1 MLPTVVLASRSP
13 RRRDLLAMLG
23 VTDLEIM
30 PAEGEAAFPT
40 DVHPGEAAVTVAR
53 GKALE
58 IQPQAPADALIL
70 AADTVVSLDGRI
82 LEKPADEAEAVQML
96 RALSGRSHTVYSGV
110 VMLYGGR
117 ELSRYEAT
125 DVWFRD
131 LSEEE
136 IAAYVATGEPMDKA
150 GAYGAQGI
158 ASVFVERID
167 GDFFNVVGLPL
178 CTLGKMLAEF
188 GFGII

>member
-1 MLPTVVLASRSP
+1 
-13 RRRDLLAMLG
+13 MLG
-23 VTDLEIM
+23 VTDLQIM
-30 PAEGEAAFPT
+30 PAAGECAFPT
-40 DVHPGEAAVTVAR
+40 DLHPGDAAVAVAR

-58 IQPQAPADALIL
+58 IAPQAPENALVL

-82 LEKPADEAEAVQML
+82 LEKPADEEEAFRML

-117 ELSRYEAT
+117 EVSRYEAT
-125 DVWFRD
+125 DVCFRP
-131 LSEEE
+131 LSDSE
-136 IAAYVATGEPMDKA
+136 IAAYIATGEPMDKA
-150 GAYGAQGI
+150 GAYGAQGV